1 MHVESRSLFS
11 MRGFPQRRYAP
22 KRGAEVR
29 LGIGGNQK
37 STLACFGHVLN
48 ALSKNPRIRVVATS
62 PIYHNPPFGFLQQ
75 PWFENATITLRTCL
89 SLRALFALT
98 SYLERRFGRARKRA
112 FENAPRTLDIDILF
126 FGALFVNTPS
136 LRIPHRQ
143 WANRESV
150 LVPLLFE
157 KSLRNPR

>member
-1 MHVESRSLFS
+1 MSMKHETPTLFA
-11 MRGFPQRRYAP
+11 MRGFPQRRCVRT
-22 KRGAEVR
+22 RGVEVR

-37 STLACFGHVLN
+37 SSLACFWHLLG
-48 ALSKNPRIRVVATS
+48 ALSQNPRVCVVATS
-62 PIYHNPPFGFLQQ
+62 PIYHNPPFGFVQQ
-75 PWFENATITLRTCL
+75 PWFYNATITLRTCL
-89 SLRALFALT
+89 SLRTFFALT

-112 FENAPRTLDIDILF
+112 FQNAPRTLDIDILF

-157 KSLRNPR
+157 KS

>member
-1 MHVESRSLFS
+1 MELESRTLFAI
-11 MRGFPQRRYAP
+11 RGFPQRCYAP
-22 KRGAEVR
+22 KRGTEVR
-29 LGIGGNQK
+29 LGIGGNQEN
-37 STLACFGHVLN
+37 SLACFWHVLN
-48 ALSKNPRIRVVATS
+48 ALSKNPRIRIVATS

-75 PWFENATITLRTCL
+75 PWFYNATITLRTCL
-89 SLRALFALT
+89 SLRTFFALT

-112 FENAPRTLDIDILF
+112 FQNAPRTLDIDILF
-126 FGALFVNTPS
+126 FGALLVNTPS

-157 KSLRNPR
+157 KS

>member
-1 MHVESRSLFS
+1 MSIHVESRTLFS
-11 MRGFPQRRYAP
+11 MRGFPQKRYAP
-22 KRGAEVR
+22 ARGAEVR

-37 STLACFGHVLN
+37 SSLACFWHALR
-48 ALSKNPRIRVVATS
+48 ALSRNPRIHIVATS

-75 PWFENATITLRTCL
+75 PWFDNATITLRTCL

-112 FENAPRTLDIDILF
+112 FPNAPRTLDIDILF

-157 KSLRNPR
+157 KS